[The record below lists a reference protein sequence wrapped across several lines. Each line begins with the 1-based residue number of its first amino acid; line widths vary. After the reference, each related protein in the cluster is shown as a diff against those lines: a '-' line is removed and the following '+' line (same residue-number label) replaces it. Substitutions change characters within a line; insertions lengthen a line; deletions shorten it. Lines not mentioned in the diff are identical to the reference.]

1 MATSADGLSVG
12 DGETNNRFGEPWQ
25 PAIAT
30 SHGNQPSSMATSHG
44 NEYQNSSP
52 GDCCHGNRLC
62 SPLLGCGAGSRGRRW
77 GTITIATS
85 PMS

>member
-1 MATSADGLSVG
+1 MATGADGLSVG

-44 NEYQNSSP
+44 NQPWQRVPELITRGLLPWQP
-52 GDCCHGNRLC
+52 AVLPAARL
-62 SPLLGCGAGSRGRRW
+62 W
-77 GTITIATS
+77 GWQ
-85 PMS
+85 